1 MMKTTLLA
9 LAILSAIPAAAL
21 AGQCQDDLTQ
31 IDAALA
37 AQTDLPKE
45 TRNELEDMRSQA
57 VQLCGAGNEQEGLDV
72 TAEVKSKLNLQ

>member
-1 MMKTTLLA
+1 MKTTLLA
-9 LAILSAIPAAAL
+9 LAILSAIPATAF
-21 AGQCQDDLTQ
+21 AGQCQDDIAQ

-37 AQTDLPKE
+37 AQADLPKE
-45 TRNELEDMRSQA
+45 TRSELEDMRSQA

>member
-1 MMKTTLLA
+1 MKTTLLA
-9 LAILSAIPAAAL
+9 LAIVTAIPATAFAS
-21 AGQCQDDLTQ
+21 QCQDDIAQ

-37 AQTDLPKE
+37 APNDLTKE
-45 TRNELEDMRSQA
+45 ARNEIEDMRSQA

>member
-1 MMKTTLLA
+1 MKTTLLA
-9 LAILSAIPAAAL
+9 LAILSAIPATAV
-21 AGQCQDDLTQ
+21 AGQCQDDIAQ

-37 AQTDLPKE
+37 AQADLPKE
-45 TRNELEDMRSQA
+45 TRSELEDMRSQA